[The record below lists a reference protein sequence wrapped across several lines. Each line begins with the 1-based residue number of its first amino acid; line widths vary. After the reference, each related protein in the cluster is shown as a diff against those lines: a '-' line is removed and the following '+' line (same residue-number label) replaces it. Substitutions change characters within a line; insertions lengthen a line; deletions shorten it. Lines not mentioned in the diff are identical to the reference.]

1 MNLRSS
7 HASIPAQSVYNPG
20 FMVMYS
26 NLSQCDWEA
35 TVKQECFELLNQP
48 IEEDQKKPSSGI
60 TIISVLVTFILFSA
74 TTLYQFPRIFRS
86 YQQVGQN
93 ISTEVFTLMRY

>member
-7 HASIPAQSVYNPG
+7 QTFIPAQAVYNPG

-35 TVKQECFELLNQP
+35 TVKQDCFEILNQP
-48 IEEDQKKPSSGI
+48 VEEEQKKSTSGI
-60 TIISVLVTFILFSA
+60 TIISLLVTFILFSA
-74 TTLYQFPRIFRS
+74 TTLYQFPRLFRS
-86 YQQVGQN
+86 YQEVGYN